1 MGSASSWIVEA
12 RGAGIVMILVS
23 VQVKMRGFMRVKLRG
38 GRGLL
43 SGPRTAFALL
53 IDD

>member
-1 MGSASSWIVEA
+1 VGSASSWIVEA
-12 RGAGIVMILVS
+12 RGAGIVMIRVS
-23 VQVKMRGFMRVKLRG
+23 VRVRMRGFMRVRLRG
-38 GRGLL
+38 GRVLL